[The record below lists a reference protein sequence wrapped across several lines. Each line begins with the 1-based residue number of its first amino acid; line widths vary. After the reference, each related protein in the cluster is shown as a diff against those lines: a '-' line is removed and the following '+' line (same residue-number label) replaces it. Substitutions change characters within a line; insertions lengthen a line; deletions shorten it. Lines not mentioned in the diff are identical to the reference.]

1 MVEPDIPNGLSFRSR
16 LHESRTTAGLKT
28 GTETGKQKFWR
39 ANKEK
44 WDHVHLEARLKL
56 RKSSRLSYSEPPFT
70 VEAYHSIGSHIIISK

>member
-1 MVEPDIPNGLSFRSR
+1 M
-16 LHESRTTAGLKT
+16 TAGLKA

-44 WDHVHLEARLKL
+44 WDHVHLEVRLKL
-56 RKSSRLSYSEPPFT
+56 RKSSRLSYSEPLFT